1 MDGLTANDEES
12 LKYEL
17 DVVER
22 ADAEAVSKPARK
34 RVERK
39 AWPQS
44 CLPHSGT
51 LLLSGSS
58 LPPPHF
64 HHDSRPPT
72 LSLAIL
78 VIVFTG
84 GGTWQVWIPPKLILA
99 PPPLHLPLSHPPSL
113 LTCAR
118 GGSGCCGPKP
128 SSSLPPRPFLHLL
141 SHPPS
146 LLTLHAQ
153 EGDLA
158 AADPTHITVMRP
170 RLVGASARRSAASV
184 AALTEAMFIR

>member
-128 SSSLPPRPFLHLL
+128 SSSLPPPALPSPPEPSSLSTDIACTGGGSGCCGPDPHHRHAPQAGRSQRPAL
-141 SHPPS
+141 SS
-146 LLTLHAQ
+146 LCGCAH
-153 EGDLA
+153 
-158 AADPTHITVMRP
+158 
-170 RLVGASARRSAASV
+170 
-184 AALTEAMFIR
+184 